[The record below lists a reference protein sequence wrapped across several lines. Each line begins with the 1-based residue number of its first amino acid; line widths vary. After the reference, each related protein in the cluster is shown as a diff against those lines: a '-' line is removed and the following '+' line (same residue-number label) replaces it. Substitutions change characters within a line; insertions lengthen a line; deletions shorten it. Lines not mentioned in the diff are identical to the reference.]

1 MEMYERIKELRKSE
15 LKLSQ
20 EEFGKKLGVSRSVIN
35 NIERNVLARPEQKE
49 PLIKLI
55 CKEFDVNEEWL
66 RDGTGTMYRQLSRDE
81 AIIDWAASLLKEEE
95 EDMSEEMQYA
105 KAFAEMLSKLSV
117 DDWKVLAK
125 MAKLME
131 NIKHS

>member
-1 MEMYERIKELRKSE
+1 MEIYERIKQVRNEM
-15 LKLSQ
+15 KLSRIA
-20 EEFGKKLGVSRSVIN
+20 FGEILGVSGDVIA
-35 NIERNVLARPEQKE
+35 NIEYNRLAKPEQKE

-55 CKEFDVNEEWL
+55 CKEFDINEDWL
-66 RDGTGTMYRQLSRDE
+66 RTGTGDMHRKLSRDE
-81 AIIDWAASLLKEEE
+81 AIVDWAASLVKDEEK
-95 EDMSEEMQYA
+95 DMSEEMQYA